1 MTAQS
6 NTMWQ
11 ARVKLLLREGFGA
24 EGIAIIT
31 GSSADDVR
39 REIEILRASGELKTI
54 YRRKSDA

>member
-1 MTAQS
+1 MTAHS

-11 ARVKLLLREGFGA
+11 ARVKSMLREGFGA
-24 EGIAIIT
+24 EDIAIIT

-54 YRRKSDA
+54 YRRHG